1 DHPGLLRWP
10 ELVGRA
16 EMKGVAGNGAVEV
29 RKQIFVR
36 GDTQAGRFAL
46 PVDCE
51 SASYF
56 DVRERANWAFIRLDM
71 AVAVNSDP
79 VAASSRHDA
88 CRQKN
93 NRNLLHG
100 KFVSPV
106 TMRRWVVLDSGKC
119 SVAS

>member
-1 DHPGLLRWP
+1 MRWP
-10 ELVGRA
+10 DLVARA
-16 EMKGVAGNGAVEV
+16 QMKGVAGYVAVDV
-29 RKQIFVR
+29 RRHVFVR
-36 GDTQAGRFAL
+36 GDTQAGRSAL
-46 PVDCE
+46 PVDFE
-51 SASYF
+51 SASYV

-119 SVAS
+119 TVAS

>member
-1 DHPGLLRWP
+1 MRWP
-10 ELVGRA
+10 DLLARA
-16 EMKGVAGNGAVEV
+16 QMKCVAGNIAVDV

-36 GDTQAGRFAL
+36 GDTQAGRSAL

-51 SASYF
+51 GASYV
-56 DVRERANWAFIRLDM
+56 DVGERADWAFIRLDM
-71 AVAVNSDP
+71 AVTVNSDP
-79 VAASSRHDA
+79 VASSSRHDA
-88 CRQKN
+88 RRQKT

-100 KFVSPV
+100 NIVSLV